1 VDIVIEGDKDDSEK
15 KKREHR
21 QSFDAAI
28 NHHFSKTLVGRR
40 MMEESLLATCTK
52 RGLFV
57 MQRISHVRRM
67 KAICCSNQGSLTIS
81 RSPVSTATTS
91 YLSYFFFFSGYT

>member
-67 KAICCSNQGSLTIS
+67 KAICCSNQGSLS
-81 RSPVSTATTS
+81 RRDAIVADLTHKEILRPNAIATV
-91 YLSYFFFFSGYT
+91 G